1 MSDFVSITIDDSQ
14 LQAALQRLEHAGV
27 DLSPAMRKIAQALHK
42 VTEDNFAAEGRPRW
56 EPSERAKKEGGV
68 TLQQTGRL
76 AASISTD
83 YSSRDA
89 VIGSNVVYAA
99 IHQFG
104 GKIERA
110 AYSKQVRHR
119 TDAKG
124 NLVRTSHFNGKGL
137 VFAKDSHKRAQTRW
151 FEVEAHSIDMPA
163 RPYLPITTDGKLQ
176 PEARE
181 EVLDTILRHLKNAAR
196 G

>member
-1 MSDFVSITIDDSQ
+1 MSDFVSITIDDNQ

-27 DLSPAMRKIAQALHK
+27 DLSPAMRKIAGALHK
-42 VTEDNFAAEGRPRW
+42 ATEDNFAAQGRPRW
-56 EPSERAKKEGGV
+56 TPSERAQKEGGV

-76 AASISTD
+76 ASSISTD
-83 YSSRDA
+83 YGSRHA
-89 VIGSNVVYAA
+89 TVGSNVIYAA

-104 GKIERA
+104 GKVERA

-124 NLVRTSHFNGKGL
+124 NLVRTGQFGGRGL
-137 VFAKDSHKRAQTRW
+137 VFAKDSHKRALTRW
-151 FEVEAHSIDMPA
+151 FEVGEHSIDMPA
-163 RPYLPITTDGKLQ
+163 RPFLPLTADGNLQ

-181 EVLDTILRHLKNAAR
+181 EVLDTILRHLKTAA
-196 G
+196 GI